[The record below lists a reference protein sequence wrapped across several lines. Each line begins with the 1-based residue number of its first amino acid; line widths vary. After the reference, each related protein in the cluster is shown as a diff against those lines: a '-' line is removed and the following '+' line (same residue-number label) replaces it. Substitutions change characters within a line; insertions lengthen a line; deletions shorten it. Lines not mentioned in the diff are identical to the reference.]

1 MGTPVGPVEAP
12 AGTGT
17 PGTGSN
23 IAAVAIRVGT
33 DPCHAG
39 GTEMAPTNRAEP
51 KPADIAEPNPPLPPN
66 ACIAGAVEPTK
77 PGVSASTPAA
87 PATADAGA
95 APCASEIIG
104 GKTALA
110 AGYTPIWATETS
122 DDTGT
127 DETNDPTSATA
138 DCAKETNGAKLG
150 PSNDPTDDTKF
161 DSGAVN
167 KPARPVGAAVIV
179 GNAAATDDAPA

>member
-1 MGTPVGPVEAP
+1 MGTPAGPVEAP

-23 IAAVAIRVGT
+23 IAAVAIRLGT
-33 DPCHAG
+33 DPCQAG
-39 GTEMAPTNRAEP
+39 GTEMAPTNRADP
-51 KPADIAEPNPPLPPN
+51 KPADIAEPKPPGPPN
-66 ACIAGAVEPTK
+66 ACIAGAAEPTK

-110 AGYTPIWATETS
+110 AGYAPIWATETS

-138 DCAKETNGAKLG
+138 DCATETNDEKLG
-150 PSNDPTDDTKF
+150 PSSDPTDDTKS

-167 KPARPVGAAVIV
+167 RPARLEGAEVID
-179 GNAAATDDAPA
+179 GNAAATEVAPA